1 MVLLVKDP
9 ALLDVL
15 IAVALV
21 TSVALIQS
29 LPLDLSQVAGTA
41 KKKKKKFMC
50 LCGGQSS
57 EFEIQLICAVV

>member
-41 KKKKKKFMC
+41 KKKKKKKKKVYVS
-50 LCGGQSS
+50 LWWA
-57 EFEIQLICAVV
+57 EF